1 MVKTV
6 RDVLRSKGGQ
16 TFSVDADATV
26 FAALEMMAKE
36 DIGALLVMNGGRLI
50 GLLSE
55 RDYARKVILKGLSSP
70 QTKVR
75 EIMTE
80 TIFYARPEQT
90 VEECMAII
98 TAKRCRH
105 LPVLDDDQLVGL
117 VSIGDLVK
125 ASIAEKKFII
135 EQLENY
141 IKAC

>member
-6 RDVLRSKGGQ
+6 RDVLRNKGGQ
-16 TFSVDADATV
+16 IFSVDAEATV
-26 FAALEMMAKE
+26 FAALEVMARE
-36 DIGALLVMNGGRLI
+36 NVGALLVMNGGRLI
-50 GLLSE
+50 GMLSE

-75 EIMTE
+75 EIMTD

-90 VEECMAII
+90 VEECMAVV
-98 TAKRCRH
+98 TEKRCRH
-105 LPVLDDDQLVGL
+105 LPVLDDDKLVGL

-125 ASIAEKKFII
+125 ASIAEKEFII

>member
-6 RDVLRSKGGQ
+6 RDVLRNKGGQ
-16 TFSVDADATV
+16 IFSVDADATV
-26 FAALEMMAKE
+26 FAALEVMARE
-36 DIGALLVMNGGRLI
+36 NVGALLVMNGGRLI
-50 GLLSE
+50 GMLSE

-75 EIMTE
+75 EIMTD

-90 VEECMAII
+90 VEECMAVV
-98 TAKRCRH
+98 TEKRCRH
-105 LPVLDDDQLVGL
+105 LPVLDDDKLVGL

-125 ASIAEKKFII
+125 ASIAEKEFI
-135 EQLENY
+135 

>member
-6 RDVLRSKGGQ
+6 RDVLRNKGGQ
-16 TFSVDADATV
+16 IFSVDADATV
-26 FAALEMMAKE
+26 FAALEVMAKE
-36 DIGALLVMNGGRLI
+36 DVGALLVMNGGRLI
-50 GLLSE
+50 GMLSE

-75 EIMTE
+75 EIMTD

-90 VEECMAII
+90 VEECMAVV
-98 TAKRCRH
+98 TEKRCRH
-105 LPVLDDDQLVGL
+105 LPVLDDDKLVGL

-125 ASIAEKKFII
+125 ASIAEKEFII

>member
-26 FAALEMMAKE
+26 FAALETMARE

-105 LPVLDDDQLVGL
+105 LPVLDDDQLIGL

>member
-26 FAALEMMAKE
+26 FTALEMMAKE
-36 DIGALLVMNGGRLI
+36 DVGALLVMNGGRLI

-80 TIFYARPEQT
+80 TVFYARPEQT

-105 LPVLDDDQLVGL
+105 LPVLDADQLVGL

-125 ASIAEKKFII
+125 ASIAEKEFII

>member
-6 RDVLRSKGGQ
+6 RDVLRNKGGQ
-16 TFSVDADATV
+16 IFSVDADSTV
-26 FAALEMMAKE
+26 FAALEVMARE
-36 DIGALLVMNGGRLI
+36 NVGALLVMNGGRLI
-50 GLLSE
+50 GMLSE

-75 EIMTE
+75 EIMTD

-90 VEECMAII
+90 VEECMAVV
-98 TAKRCRH
+98 TEKRCRH
-105 LPVLDDDQLVGL
+105 LPVLDDDKLVGL

-125 ASIAEKKFII
+125 ASIAEKEFII

>member
-6 RDVLRSKGGQ
+6 RDVLRNKGGQ
-16 TFSVDADATV
+16 IFSVDADATV
-26 FAALEMMAKE
+26 FAALEVMAKE
-36 DIGALLVMNGGRLI
+36 DVGALLVMNGGRLV
-50 GLLSE
+50 GMLSE

-75 EIMTE
+75 EIMTD

-90 VEECMAII
+90 VEECMAVV
-98 TAKRCRH
+98 TEKRCRH
-105 LPVLDDDQLVGL
+105 LPVLDDDKLVGL

-125 ASIAEKKFII
+125 ASIAEKEFII

>member
-6 RDVLRSKGGQ
+6 RDVLRNKGGQ
-16 TFSVDADATV
+16 IFSVDADATV
-26 FAALEMMAKE
+26 FAALEVMARE
-36 DIGALLVMNGGRLI
+36 NVGALLVMNGGRLI
-50 GLLSE
+50 GMLSE

-75 EIMTE
+75 EIMTD

-90 VEECMAII
+90 VEECMAVV
-98 TAKRCRH
+98 TEKRCRH
-105 LPVLDDDQLVGL
+105 LPVLDDDKLVGL

-125 ASIAEKKFII
+125 ASIAEKEFII

>member
-6 RDVLRSKGGQ
+6 RDVLRNKGGQ
-16 TFSVDADATV
+16 IFSVDADATV
-26 FAALEMMAKE
+26 FAALEVMARE
-36 DIGALLVMNGGRLI
+36 NVGALLVMNGGRLV
-50 GLLSE
+50 GMLSE

-75 EIMTE
+75 EIMTD

-90 VEECMAII
+90 VEECMAVV
-98 TAKRCRH
+98 TEKRCRH
-105 LPVLDDDQLVGL
+105 LPVLDDDKLVGL

-125 ASIAEKKFII
+125 ASIAEKEFII

>member
-16 TFSVDADATV
+16 IFSVDADATV
-26 FAALEMMAKE
+26 FTALEMMAKE
-36 DIGALLVMNGGRLI
+36 DVGALLVMNGGRLI
-50 GLLSE
+50 GMLSE

-80 TIFYARPEQT
+80 TVFYARPEQT

-98 TAKRCRH
+98 TEKRCRH
-105 LPVLDDDQLVGL
+105 LPVLDDDKLVGL

-125 ASIAEKKFII
+125 ASIAEKEFII